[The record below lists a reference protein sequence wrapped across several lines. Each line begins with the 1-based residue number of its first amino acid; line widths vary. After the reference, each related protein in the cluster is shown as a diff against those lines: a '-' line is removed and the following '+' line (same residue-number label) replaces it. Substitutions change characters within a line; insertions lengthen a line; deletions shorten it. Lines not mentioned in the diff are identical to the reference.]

1 MRVRDEYRM
10 KHFFYYVL
18 LVYGVIAALSII
30 YFDGTGDAGDSVT
43 HYLFARYAPSHPVL
57 YFDHWAKP
65 VFVLLAS
72 PFAQFGFVGV
82 KVFNVLVTF
91 FTIIFTYRIA
101 EALKLKNGLLIPV
114 FMLFSPLYYILT
126 FSGLTEPLFALFTVA
141 GIFLCLHHRYLAA
154 ALVVSFL
161 PYVRSEG
168 LIILGVFGLYFLV
181 KQNWRV
187 IPALIFGSVAYG
199 IAGYFVYHDFL
210 WVFTKIPYAKLSSVY
225 GRGPLLHFVEQLI
238 NVTGVPLYA
247 LFWLGFISLTVK
259 SIKGKAVA
267 EQSILILV
275 GFTTFFV
282 AHSLFWYLGIF
293 NSMGLKRVLL
303 GIMPM
308 IAIIVL
314 CGFNVIVEEFLNYT
328 PRVKKLLYVFI
339 LLYVFV
345 FPFTANPSAIHWK
358 KDMMLCEEQHLAEK
372 VADFIGKQNNRMYP
386 LVYSHYYLSVT
397 MNLDHFDVLK
407 RIDVSRGSISN
418 MKPGELLIW
427 DNRFADSE
435 SGINKKELD
444 EDPTL
449 KNIFS
454 CKGTEHD
461 GEMIFAVFQKN

>member
-1 MRVRDEYRM
+1 MGKY
-10 KHFFYYVL
+10 
-18 LVYGVIAALSII
+18 LVYYFLFGYAII
-30 YFDGTGDAGDSVT
+30 VTFTVLYFDGTGDAGDSVT
-43 HYLFARYAPSHPVL
+43 HYLFARYAPNHPVL

-82 KVFNVLVTF
+82 KLFNALVTF
-91 FTIIFTYRIA
+91 FTIILTYKMA
-101 EALKLKNGLLIPV
+101 EALKLKNTVLVPV

-126 FSGLTEPLFALFTVA
+126 FSGLTEPLFALFTAA
-141 GIFLCLHHRYLAA
+141 GILLCLRHRYLVA

-187 IPALIFGSVAYG
+187 IPALIFGSVVYG

-225 GRGPLLHFVEQLI
+225 GQGPLLHFVEQLI

-247 LFWLGFISLTVK
+247 LFWLGFISLL
-259 SIKGKAVA
+259 IKFIKRKVAA
-267 EQSILILV
+267 EQSILILL
-275 GFTTFFV
+275 GFTTFFM
-282 AHSLFWYLGIF
+282 AHTLFWYLGIF

-308 IAIIVL
+308 IAIMML
-314 CGFNVIVEEFLNYT
+314 HGLNMIVEEIFNYT
-328 PRVKKLLYVFI
+328 SVVKRIVYALILIYV
-339 LLYVFV
+339 LV
-345 FPFTANPSAIHWK
+345 FPFTPNPSAIQWR

-372 VADFIGKQNNRMYP
+372 VADFIGKQKNPVYP
-386 LVYSHYYLSVT
+386 LMYSHYYLSVT
-397 MNLDHFDVLK
+397 MNLDHFDTSK
-407 RIDVSRGSISN
+407 KIDVSRGSVSN
-418 MKPGELLIW
+418 MKPGEILIW

-449 KNIFS
+449 KNIFT
-454 CKGTEHD
+454 CKGPEHD
-461 GEMIFAVFQKN
+461 GEMIFAVYEKN